1 MIRLVAL
8 IGAFMLCAPAAAA
21 PSEADAQIAALNAID
36 GRYVADPPKGK
47 KVSGLR
53 DTWRWS
59 LDAERTTL
67 RVSLGGHV
75 VVRVPLDMPWRLST
89 QALSAHPDL
98 HWVWIRTDG
107 KDIARGRY
115 ERSTTRFSSWHF
127 EVRSREDAE
136 AAVDALVALQRA
148 TTGREPAV
156 RGRPAPAGGG
166 VKPNNPPEPRAK
178 RDAKPVAKRDAKPDA
193 KPEGKPDAKPPTGR
207 RPAYTIAVEQSR
219 GTHDGRFQ
227 DISVTVPAG
236 AWVTAF
242 AESGGGMQ
250 QVLALVAPDGSLVGG
265 ERILDYATGSIRP
278 GFIARARA
286 TAGGRYTAR
295 VMSKGGKTGPFAF
308 EFRVVR
314 PVGEPDPTGDG
325 CDGLD
330 YIVAHVADGLGH
342 LVDVRKPS
350 LQRVDYVLPELQL
363 SGTTAGGHGWRASH
377 RVRSAAEGARE
388 AASMAKVLTRCLG
401 PSGPAQRRRSDVRRI
416 WRRGEVKVALDA
428 PIEGAKGPQQVWVQV
443 YRGEDPI

>member
-1 MIRLVAL
+1 MIRLV
-8 IGAFMLCAPAAAA
+8 MLVGVFAMCVPAAAA
-21 PSEADAQIAALNAID
+21 SEADAQVAALNAID

-59 LDAERTTL
+59 LDAEQTTL
-67 RVSLGGHV
+67 QVSLGGHV

-107 KDIARGRY
+107 KDIARGRF

-136 AAVDALVALQRA
+136 AAVDALVAVQKA
-148 TTGREPAV
+148 TTGRTPTV
-156 RGRPAPAGGG
+156 RGRPAPDGAEAQP
-166 VKPNNPPEPRAK
+166 KPRAK
-178 RDAKPVAKRDAKPDA
+178 VAVKAAVKPAVKATA
-193 KPEGKPDAKPPTGR
+193 GR
-207 RPAYTIAVEQSR
+207 RPAYAIAVERTQ
-219 GTHDGRFQ
+219 GTHDGSFQ
-227 DISVTVPAG
+227 DISVTVPRG

-250 QVLALVAPDGSLVGG
+250 QVLALVGPDGGLIGG
-265 ERILDYATGSIRP
+265 ERILDYATGSMRP

-286 TAGGRYTAR
+286 AEGGRYTAR
-295 VMSKGGKTGPFAF
+295 VMSKGVAKGPFAF
-308 EFRVVR
+308 EFRVIR

-330 YIVAHVADGLGH
+330 YIIAHVADGLGH

-377 RVRSAAEGARE
+377 RVRSAAEGTRE

-416 WRRGEVKVALDA
+416 WRRGDVKVALDA
-428 PIEGAKGPQQVWVQV
+428 PVEGAKGPQQVWVQV
-443 YRGEDPI
+443 YRGEDPM